1 MTPTGDIKSP
11 GLIEL
16 GEYIPNSECVWRIST
31 DPNRRIA
38 LGLVNNIFDI
48 DDTGSNIFRCS
59 IDHDYLEVHDGPHE
73 GASRLGRFCG
83 NVSGEFGFR
92 TLYSSGR
99 YLYLTFNSDSM
110 NQGIGFHLRYYT
122 FQAGKAPTK
131 INFVRRMYNSL
142 TNYSLCTGFGAII
155 VCPILY

>member
-1 MTPTGDIKSP
+1 MDACRANSANTDQGFYSFTATQFCGEFFVTPTGEIKST
-11 GLIEL
+11 GLTEI
-16 GEYIPNSECVWRIST
+16 GAYFPNEECVWRIST

-48 DDTGSNIFRCS
+48 DDTGSNFFGCS

-99 YLYLTFNSDSM
+99 YLYLTFTSDST
-110 NQGIGFHLRYYT
+110 NQGIGFHLRFHT
-122 FQAGKAPTK
+122 FRAGKALTK
-131 INFVRRMYNSL
+131 L
-142 TNYSLCTGFGAII
+142 L
-155 VCPILY
+155 